1 MTKKRIIP
9 RPKVAKRAPSKR
21 RSSFTISG
29 KGWAYIIGGFVLIAI
44 WFISFS
50 SNTSFRCSAYYVY
63 VSRGTDI
70 DELADSL
77 SKNRV
82 IKSAFTFKWMAS
94 LLNVETLRPGMYRI
108 GKSWGNY
115 RMVTFLDDAEIRMSQ
130 LIDLGSFRSRKR
142 TIHQLC
148 QLSNIK
154 EKEFLAL
161 LADPDEMDDLG
172 GFTTE
177 SVYCIFRP
185 GRYRI
190 YKNTN
195 PKEVLEYLAC
205 NYVQLW
211 NDERRAACKKLD
223 LSEDEVVILSSI
235 VYSETK
241 QRSEMA
247 TIAGVYINRL
257 RTNMKLQSDPTV
269 LFAHTSMDSRR
280 VSNKQLKIDSDYNT
294 YLKKGLPPGPIC
306 IVPTFVID
314 EVLKYD
320 AHAYYYF
327 CAKGDNS
334 GCHNFSG
341 TYDDHVENAKRYRD
355 GLNKKKIYK

>member
-1 MTKKRIIP
+1 MAKKRIIP
-9 RPKVAKRAPSKR
+9 KPKVAKRASSKR
-21 RSSFTISG
+21 SSSFAISG
-29 KGWAYIIGGFVLIAI
+29 KSWAYIIGAFVLILI

-50 SNTSFRCSAYYVY
+50 SNTSFRSSAYYVY

-70 DELADSL
+70 DELADTL
-77 SKNRV
+77 SKKSV
-82 IKSAFTFKWMAS
+82 IKSSFTFKWMAS

-108 GKSWGNY
+108 EKSWGNY
-115 RMVTFLDDAEIRMSQ
+115 RMVSFLDDAEIRMSQ
-130 LIDLGSFRSRKR
+130 LIDLGTYRSRKR

-148 QLSNIK
+148 QLSNID

-172 GFTTE
+172 GFTIE

-211 NDERRAACKKLD
+211 NDERRAACKKLE

-235 VYSETK
+235 VFSETK

-257 RTNMKLQSDPTV
+257 RNNMKLQSDPTV
-269 LFAHTSMDSRR
+269 LFAHTSMNSRR

-294 YLKKGLPPGPIC
+294 YVKKGLPPGPIC

-320 AHAYYYF
+320 EHAYYYF

-334 GCHNFSG
+334 GCHNFSC
-341 TYDDHVENAKRYRD
+341 TYDDHITNAKKYRE